1 MSLIIIMY
9 RMVLMRVFQRTNRD
23 NWWWIDYTDPN
34 GIRHREKV
42 GPSKA
47 MAEDA
52 LAKIRTAIVE
62 NRYFDIKKQEEKV
75 LFDDFVNM
83 FIELHATPNKRP
95 RVVRR
100 DRGLIKRLSMSFSGK
115 SLSDITPPM
124 VERYKAER
132 SKEVAPATVNRELA
146 CLKTMFNKAI
156 LWNKATDNPVRKVKL
171 FKENNQ
177 RKRYLEKEEI
187 VRFIDA
193 CQPHLK
199 PIVIV
204 AIYTGMRKSEIL
216 NLKWK
221 DVDFEH
227 GIIYLIETKNGER
240 REVLMNEVVKDTLS
254 KVQHRGRIP
263 YIFIGKDNKPYTNVR
278 KSFDAA
284 LKKCDIIDFKFHD
297 LRHTFCS
304 QLVMA
309 GVDIKTVQ
317 ELVGHKTPEMTH
329 RYAHLSPTHKRSAIE
344 LLAQKIG
351 TNLAP
356 EGNSKE
362 IEPKQAICVVA

>member
-1 MSLIIIMY
+1 
-9 RMVLMRVFQRTNRD
+9 MRVFQRTNRD
-23 NWWWIDYTDPN
+23 GWWWIDYTDPN

-47 MAEDA
+47 MAENA

-62 NRYFDIKKQEEKV
+62 NRYFDIKKQENRI
-75 LFDDFVNM
+75 LFDDFAGM
-83 FIELHATPNKRP
+83 FIELHAAPHKRP

-100 DRGLIKRLSMSFSGK
+100 DRGLIKRLSTHFSGMN
-115 SLSDITPPM
+115 LSEITVPM
-124 VERYKAER
+124 IERYKAER
-132 SKEVAPATVNRELA
+132 SKEVSVATVNRELA

-156 LWNKATDNPVRKVKL
+156 LWDKATDNPVRKVKL

-187 VRFIDA
+187 VRLINA

-199 PIVIV
+199 PIVIT

-227 GIIYLIETKNGER
+227 SIIYLIETKNGER
-240 REVLMNEVVKDTLS
+240 REVLMNDVVKNTLS
-254 KVQHRGRIP
+254 NVQHRGRIP
-263 YIFIGKDNKPYTNVR
+263 YIFVGDNNKPYANVR

-284 LKKCDIIDFKFHD
+284 LKKCGIIDFRFHD
-297 LRHTFCS
+297 LRHTFAS
-304 QLVMA
+304 QLVMS

-317 ELVGHKTPEMTH
+317 ELIGHKTPEMTH
-329 RYAHLSPTHKRSAIE
+329 RYAHLSPSHKRAAIE
-344 LLAQKIG
+344 LLGRQIG
-351 TNLAP
+351 TNQAP
-356 EGNSKE
+356 KPDTGL
-362 IEPKQAICVVA
+362 IGQDQAIFAIA